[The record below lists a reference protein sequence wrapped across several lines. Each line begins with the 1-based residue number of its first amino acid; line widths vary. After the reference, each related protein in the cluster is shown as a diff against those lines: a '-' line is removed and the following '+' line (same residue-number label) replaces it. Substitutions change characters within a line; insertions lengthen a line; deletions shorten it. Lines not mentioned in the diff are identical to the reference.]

1 MKSQNKKKESPPASL
16 KKKGKGRQLVQQ
28 IHVRQASASEVAK
41 TEQAL
46 DRLLRELVSQARAQG
61 EKK

>member
-1 MKSQNKKKESPPASL
+1 MKNQKKKKESTWSVL
-16 KKKGKGRQLVQQ
+16 NMEGEGRRLVQQ
-28 IHVRQASASEVAK
+28 IHVRQASAEEDAK

-46 DRLLRELVSQARAQG
+46 DRLLTQIVEQVRAQG

>member
-1 MKSQNKKKESPPASL
+1 MKSQKKKKEPPSRSL
-16 KKKGKGRQLVQQ
+16 NKKEKGRRLVQQ
-28 IHVRQASASEVAK
+28 IHVRQASTEEDAK

-46 DRLLRELVSQARAQG
+46 DRLLTQMIEQARAQG

>member
-1 MKSQNKKKESPPASL
+1 MKNQRKKKESTWVVL
-16 KKKGKGRQLVQQ
+16 NVEGEGRRLVQQ
-28 IHVRQASASEVAK
+28 IHVRQASAEEDAK

-46 DRLLRELVSQARAQG
+46 DRLLTQIVEQVRAQG